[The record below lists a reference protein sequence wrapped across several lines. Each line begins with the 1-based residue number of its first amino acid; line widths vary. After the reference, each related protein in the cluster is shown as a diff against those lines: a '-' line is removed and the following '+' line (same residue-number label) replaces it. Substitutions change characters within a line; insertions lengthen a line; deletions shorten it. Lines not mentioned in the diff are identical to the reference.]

1 MEAGDTVS
9 SMASPMVS
17 DLLRAIP
24 DTLEVVPSS
33 GAGVAVEG
41 DSGDLVRDASGP
53 WIWGGLTLTW
63 MSTKGDTYF
72 ILDNTK
78 EQEMWEELRVVT
90 QEVMTRSMAMSI
102 FVHCERGVWTA
113 IQHHRAMMLRSNEQL
128 ALRSSEVADLTS
140 WCVGLKEEGAN
151 DRVKLCLLEDEVC
164 RLKAEADL
172 REEEMR
178 QMKGN
183 LHTMVVERDE
193 SQRQVAEASLCVD
206 SLNKHLEAE
215 RFEGRALKA
224 RIG

>member
-90 QEVMTRSMAMSI
+90 Q
-102 FVHCERGVWTA
+102 
-113 IQHHRAMMLRSNEQL
+113 
-128 ALRSSEVADLTS
+128 
-140 WCVGLKEEGAN
+140 
-151 DRVKLCLLEDEVC
+151 DEVC

-224 RIG
+224 RIGGILPKSCLVF

>member
-1 MEAGDTVS
+1 
-9 SMASPMVS
+9 
-17 DLLRAIP
+17 
-24 DTLEVVPSS
+24 
-33 GAGVAVEG
+33 
-41 DSGDLVRDASGP
+41 
-53 WIWGGLTLTW
+53 
-63 MSTKGDTYF
+63 
-72 ILDNTK
+72 
-78 EQEMWEELRVVT
+78 
-90 QEVMTRSMAMSI
+90 MTRSMAMSI

-224 RIG
+224 RIGGILPKSCLVF